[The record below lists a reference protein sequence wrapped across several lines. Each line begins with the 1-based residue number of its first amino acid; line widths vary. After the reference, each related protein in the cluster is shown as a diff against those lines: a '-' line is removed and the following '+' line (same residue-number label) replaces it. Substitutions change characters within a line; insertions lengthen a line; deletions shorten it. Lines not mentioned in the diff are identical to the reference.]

1 MFNVKIIEKLASIE
15 GDNLISFY
23 LNFDRSQF
31 SGMALINKIKD
42 MLKSLEIN
50 EDAKED
56 FKNKLQQFLNKVDKS
71 NKSVAVFYG
80 KNEFYPYVF
89 STELE
94 DSISVDSFFNLE
106 PLLVMLSENKNVG
119 VMLVNSE
126 EARFFSIFLG
136 HLEAHRHIE
145 DRIIRKHNN
154 GGWSQARFERKIDG
168 EIKEHLKNCVNFIIK
183 MDKIYNFN
191 GIFLRNDPQLEN
203 QLKSLMP
210 KNIQAKILGDIS
222 VDFEAPADK
231 VIALVDELTRKEVV
245 KNENQE
251 INEIESIFNSPFRNT
266 KLSIGLIPTARA
278 LYDNKLQ
285 KIIVNENFI
294 EPGFHCHFCGYIAVS
309 EEYCPYD
316 LTPNN
321 RVKNLVSAL
330 LDEAIKKHV
339 KVEVFKNDPT
349 LSKMDNVVGLMRE

>member
-1 MFNVKIIEKLASIE
+1 MFNVKIIEKLTSIE

-31 SGMALINKIKD
+31 SSMALVNKIKD
-42 MLKSLEIN
+42 MLKSLEID
-50 EDAKED
+50 EAVKKD
-56 FKNKLQQFLNKVDKS
+56 FKNKLQEFLNKVDKA

-80 KNEFYPYVF
+80 NNEFHPYVF
-89 STELE
+89 STEIE
-94 DSISVDSFFNLE
+94 DSISTDSFFNLE
-106 PLLVMLSENKNVG
+106 PLLAMLLENKNIG
-119 VMLVNSE
+119 VMIVNSE

-154 GGWSQARFERKIDG
+154 GGWSQARFERKIEG
-168 EIKEHLKNCVNFIIK
+168 EIKEHLKNCVNFLVK
-183 MDKIYNFN
+183 MDKIYDFN
-191 GIFLRNDPQLEN
+191 GIFLRHEPQLEN

-222 VDFEAPADK
+222 VDFEVPADK
-231 VIALVDELTRKEVV
+231 VVALVDKLTREEVV
-245 KNENQE
+245 KIENQD
-251 INEIESIFNSPFRNT
+251 INEIESIFNSPFKNS

-294 EPGFHCHFCGYIAVS
+294 ESGFHCHFCGYITIS

-330 LDEAIKKHV
+330 LGEAIKKHI
-339 KVEVFKNDPT
+339 KVEVFKNNPT
-349 LSKMDNVVGLMRE
+349 LSKMDNVVGLMR